1 MKIKWSKTI
10 AYIQICRAG
19 IFGVII
25 EYGCDKKITQFS
37 EVGGTVLIGGAIG
50 VIVRLR

>member
-1 MKIKWSKTI
+1 MASILIW
-10 AYIQICRAG
+10 RAG
-19 IFGVII
+19 IFGVIL